1 MTLPLMLAR
10 LPYKQ
15 DEIADDPMTTASR
28 KPRRPSHLSSVTN
41 EADPI
46 GEALRR
52 LHDEVAAE
60 PLPEEFLQ
68 LLEDID
74 KKIAEGEA

>member
-10 LPYKQ
+10 LPLTQ

-28 KPRRPSHLSSVTN
+28 KPRKPSRLSSVTA

-60 PLPEEFLQ
+60 PLPDEFLQ